1 MEYIEAC
8 CRVQDCCEPRTARGP
23 VPVSR
28 CALGCSLLLVL
39 VALRPSAIADSGSPI
54 SSPASNTIPAL
65 VLTNALSDQ
74 TVLGFDK
81 LAGYPLK
88 LTEELQSNTNR
99 VAWADS
105 QVNAMIPE
113 SIRKLDGQRVFIEG
127 FMLPIAYEQDH
138 LSEFILVR
146 DMPGCCYGFPPNPHE
161 WVKGVVKAP
170 KFRVEIDHP
179 VRVHGVFHVGAERSG
194 GYLSSIYRLDAD
206 AVADPPIK

>member
-1 MEYIEAC
+1 MTKMINQNNRTDQCPPRPQRNGTGHHREWTASRPRLAAHSSGVDGLEYIEAC

-88 LTEELQSNTNR
+88 LTGELQSNTNL

-105 QVNAMIPE
+105 P
-113 SIRKLDGQRVFIEG
+113 
-127 FMLPIAYEQDH
+127 
-138 LSEFILVR
+138 
-146 DMPGCCYGFPPNPHE
+146 CT
-161 WVKGVVKAP
+161 
-170 KFRVEIDHP
+170 
-179 VRVHGVFHVGAERSG
+179 
-194 GYLSSIYRLDAD
+194 
-206 AVADPPIK
+206 